1 MYIYIYIRILQN
13 LNGCIKSNSCPR
25 PVSLNYC
32 SGAEEQHLKTTL
44 EQQLK
49 NVDCVKGSPFLH
61 IELMK
66 LMLSYIH
73 IIQFK
78 YTSILYIYIYIH
90 TLVYILIQ
98 STYTIFKE
106 CSIRKSRAYI
116 FIYLSKIKTQRFLRY
131 TVFHVFPQS

>member
-1 MYIYIYIRILQN
+1 MYNVYIYIYIYTRILKK

-25 PVSLNYC
+25 PVSLNYFL
-32 SGAEEQHLKTTL
+32 GAEKQHLKTAL

-78 YTSILYIYIYIH
+78 YTFILYIYIYIH
-90 TLVYILIQ
+90 IYIYYVIYMYMCIYVYI
-98 STYTIFKE
+98 
-106 CSIRKSRAYI
+106 YI
-116 FIYLSKIKTQRFLRY
+116 YLFIYLK
-131 TVFHVFPQS
+131 